1 MEPTP
6 PDCGTPRGRSYPF
19 PTFSSTPTPINTPTH
34 CAAHL
39 PQSLSKTQTQ
49 KSLSLPKM
57 ASNLL
62 HFRPSVIG
70 ALAVPN
76 SSSDH
81 ARRKI
86 ASANWWTPLFGW
98 ASEPDYIDNS
108 SGSDSKEKAESASES
123 KAPRSHRFALGCFTE
138 EKAKRL
144 RMLTKETESFHDV
157 MYHSAIAS
165 RLASDFSNSSD
176 F

>member
-1 MEPTP
+1 
-6 PDCGTPRGRSYPF
+6 
-19 PTFSSTPTPINTPTH
+19 
-34 CAAHL
+34 
-39 PQSLSKTQTQ
+39 
-49 KSLSLPKM
+49 M

-70 ALAVPN
+70 ARAVPN
-76 SSSDH
+76 SNSDQ

-98 ASEPDYIDNS
+98 SSEPDYIDTGAGTDTN
-108 SGSDSKEKAESASES
+108 ELRSES
-123 KAPRSHRFALGCFTE
+123 KAPRSRFAPGCFTE

-165 RLASDFSNSSD
+165 RLASDFNKSSD
-176 F
+176 L